1 MLKRRI
7 IFDDYDTAANFWTL
21 ASWSCPEPEP
31 VTDLVEVPGRIDGP
45 LDFSTVLTD
54 DISYNS
60 RPLEVRLESS
70 EGTRLERKARIDDM
84 VNKLHGQR
92 VKIWLPDD
100 ANRYLV
106 GRLSVVMEYNDMA
119 HAAVNVSAAC
129 EPWKYDND
137 EVVEFV
143 PLCGKNLFNNN
154 ELKRGY
160 ISGATLSSIDTGIR
174 AEWTGADFA
183 YALLKVYPL
192 EMLKGKKV
200 TLSLNMQTEYNNTPQ
215 VRIGY
220 ASEDTTVRKS
230 VAALSKSGSVAITV
244 RPDSEKYTWLVLWV
258 YSNNGTKISELTKG
272 DYVDYTNLQLEIG
285 GKATDY
291 EPYTVVSP
299 QLISLTNDRRPVC
312 PTITVQGEVSV
323 LHNGASY
330 ALSDGVY
337 KLPDILL
344 KAGATP
350 LQVSG
355 TGAVAFTYRKAVL

>member
-60 RPLEVRLESS
+60 RPLDVRLESS
-70 EGTRLERKARIDDM
+70 EGTRLERKARIDNM

-119 HAAVNVSAAC
+119 HAAVNVSATC
-129 EPWKYDND
+129 EPWKYDN
-137 EVVEFV
+137 EETHVGAL
-143 PLCGKNLFNNN
+143 LCGKNIFDNQNLVS
-154 ELKRGY
+154 
-160 ISGATLSSIDTGIR
+160 ILSNQGKAEPIDTGVRSIVKNPST
-174 AEWTGADFA
+174 WA
-183 YALLKVYPL
+183 YDLLKVAPIEVL
-192 EMLKGKKV
+192 VDKTITLKYTATASGANTPRVCIGYCNEDGNVRTQKV
-200 TLSLNMQTEYNNTPQ
+200 ISQEYNDSL
-215 VRIGY
+215 RM
-220 ASEDTTVRKS
+220 TVES
-230 VAALSKSGSVAITV
+230 DALA
-244 RPDSEKYTWLVLWV
+244 DCKYVCMWL
-258 YSNNGTKISELTKG
+258 YSNHTGTSKAG
-272 DYVDYTNLQLEIG
+272 DYIDYTNLQLEIG
-285 GKATDY
+285 GRATDY

-299 QLISLTNDRRPVC
+299 QLINLTNDRRPVC
-312 PTITVQGEVSV
+312 PMITAHGEVNVS
-323 LHNGASY
+323 HNGASY
-330 ALSDGVY
+330 ALSDGIY